1 MTALTIKQGH
11 TQSVTLQVRSSG
23 GGAFN
28 LTGYA
33 VSLVVRA
40 QGQLVKAGTVVSPA
54 TGEATFAFI
63 AADYAS
69 ALQPGRWPYE
79 VWVSDVD
86 ENLPV
91 LSGTLTIVDVPQRV

>member
-1 MTALTIKQGH
+1 MTTLTIKHGH
-11 TQSVTLQVRSSG
+11 TQTVTVQVLSSG

-40 QGQLVKAGTVVSPA
+40 QGQLAKSGTVVSPA
-54 TGEATFAFI
+54 TGEATFTFS
-63 AADYAS
+63 AADYAG